1 MSDVH
6 STTMNR
12 RMPRRPRAFTLF
24 GMALGLVA
32 LTVSLGCQKAE
43 VATESAAIQA
53 SSKLDRAVLDHPS
66 RTEDDR
72 YRDTGFKPIEVYSFL
87 GIEPEMT
94 VADIWPGGGY
104 HTHLLSLLMADE
116 GKVLSV
122 LGPLYLNEDY
132 EGWVRDQ
139 LKERIDAGQ
148 LANVEVIG
156 PLDDV
161 ADESIDV
168 MITVRNYHDLGD
180 KDARTA
186 VLPDLMKKLKP
197 GGVLGV
203 IEAYTPKEGIDEPF
217 HRINEDLVVEELT
230 AAGFELVDRSNIL
243 LNEADT
249 YDFDGREDDAPI
261 HRYFIHRFVHKYQK
275 PAA

>member
-53 SSKLDRAVLDHPS
+53 SSKLDRAVLAHPS

-230 AAGFELVDRSNIL
+230 AAGFELLDRSNIL

>member
-1 MSDVH
+1 MSDAR
-6 STTMNR
+6 STVTSR
-12 RMPRRPRAFTLF
+12 RMPHRPRALSLF
-24 GMALGLVA
+24 GVALGLVA
-32 LTVSLGCQKAE
+32 LAASLGCQSE
-43 VATESAAIQA
+43 VVTTESAAVQA
-53 SSKLDRAVLDHPS
+53 SSKLDLAALDHPS

-94 VADIWPGGGY
+94 VADIWPGRGY

-122 LGPLYLNEDY
+122 LGPLYLHSDY
-132 EGWVRDQ
+132 EQSVRDS

-156 PLDDV
+156 PLSDV

-180 KDARTA
+180 KAARTA

-203 IEAYTPKEGIDEPF
+203 IEAYTPKDGIDEPF

-230 AAGFELVDRSNIL
+230 AAGFDLMDRSNL
-243 LNEADT
+243 LVNEADT

>member
-24 GMALGLVA
+24 GMALGLVTLA
-32 LTVSLGCQKAE
+32 VSLGCQQAE
-43 VATESAAIQA
+43 VATESTAIQA

>member
-1 MSDVH
+1 MSDVRGA
-6 STTMNR
+6 TTSR
-12 RMPRRPRAFTLF
+12 RTPRHPHTFSLF
-24 GMALGLVA
+24 GVALGLVA
-32 LTVSLGCQKAE
+32 LGASLGCQAAE
-43 VATESAAIQA
+43 VVTESAALQA
-53 SSKLDRAVLDHPS
+53 TSKLDRAALDHPS

-122 LGPLYLNEDY
+122 LGPLYVDSDY
-132 EGWVRDQ
+132 EPWVREK
-139 LKERIDAGQ
+139 LTERIDAGQ
-148 LANVEVIG
+148 LTNVEVIG

-180 KDARTA
+180 KEERTA
-186 VLPDLMKKLKP
+186 VLPGLMKKLKP
-197 GGVLGV
+197 GGVIGV

-217 HRINEDLVVEELT
+217 HRINEDLVIEEFT
-230 AAGFELVDRSNIL
+230 AAGFVLAERSNVL
-243 LNEADT
+243 LNEKDT
-249 YDFDGREDDAPI
+249 YDFDGREEDAPI